1 MYLVR
6 KHTLMSFPEIG
17 RAMGNKNHSTVL
29 MATQRIEKLLQQNAT
44 VNWRTANGTHEALLA
59 GLLEG
64 LEQELFPSRP

>member
-29 MATQRIEKLLQQNAT
+29 MATQRIEKLLREDAT
-44 VNWRTANGTHEALLA
+44 VTWKTVGGRHEALLG

-64 LEQELFPSRP
+64 LAQELFPSRL